1 MATAPPLITTSAL
14 DFRAALPSGGALIGL
29 DLGTQTIGTAFCDAG
44 WRFASPGKTLKRG
57 KFGADK
63 ELLAALAR
71 ERSVKGF
78 VIGLPLNMD
87 ASEGPRSQASR
98 AYARNLAVLGLP
110 ILLWD
115 ERWSTVGAE
124 RGLIEQDMSRAKR
137 AERIDSAAAAVILQ
151 GAIDAL
157 ARERSV
163 RGFVIGLPINM
174 DGSEGPRSQASR
186 AYARNLGVLGLPI
199 LLWDERWS
207 TTSAERGLIDQDM
220 SRAKRATRIDS
231 AAAAVILQGAIDALS
246 GAVI

>member
-1 MATAPPLITTSAL
+1 MDAGGLITESAA
-14 DFRAALPSGGALIGL
+14 DFRAALPTGGALLGL

-63 ELLAALAR
+63 ALIAALIR
-71 ERSVKGF
+71 ERSIQGV

-87 ASEGPRSQASR
+87 GSAGPRVQASR

-124 RGLIEQDMSRAKR
+124 RGLLAQDMSRARR
-137 AERIDSAAAAVILQ
+137 AERIDAAAAAVILQ

-157 ARERSV
+157 A
-163 RGFVIGLPINM
+163 G
-174 DGSEGPRSQASR
+174 
-186 AYARNLGVLGLPI
+186 GVL
-199 LLWDERWS
+199 
-207 TTSAERGLIDQDM
+207 
-220 SRAKRATRIDS
+220 
-231 AAAAVILQGAIDALS
+231 
-246 GAVI
+246 

>member
-1 MATAPPLITTSAL
+1 VEGGLIVEAAP
-14 DFRAALPSGGALIGL
+14 DFRAALAEGGALLGL
-29 DLGTQTIGTAFCDAG
+29 DLGTQTIGTAFADAG

-63 ELLAALAR
+63 AALEALIR
-71 ERSVKGF
+71 ERSIKGM

-87 ASEGPRSQASR
+87 GSGGPRAQASR

-124 RGLIEQDMSRAKR
+124 RGLLDQDMSRAKR

-157 ARERSV
+157 A
-163 RGFVIGLPINM
+163 G
-174 DGSEGPRSQASR
+174 
-186 AYARNLGVLGLPI
+186 GVL
-199 LLWDERWS
+199 
-207 TTSAERGLIDQDM
+207 
-220 SRAKRATRIDS
+220 
-231 AAAAVILQGAIDALS
+231 
-246 GAVI
+246 